1 MTKVRPPKVS
11 VAIPVYNGEAH
22 LAETIDSV
30 LAQSWGDFE
39 LIICDDHSTDGSL
52 DVAATCVDDRIRILR
67 SDSNLGFGGNWNRCL
82 AAAQG
87 SYIKILPQDDLL
99 HPDCLGKQ
107 AEVLD
112 SDATGEV
119 ALVFCARAIVG
130 PSGRSY
136 LTRRLAGKTASYTG
150 ASIAKLTARM
160 GTNPIGEPGA
170 VLFRRTAAEATGPFN
185 GARPFVIDI
194 DYWLRLLKH
203 GRAVYLPDVL
213 ASFRVSRGSQ
223 SVRMAR
229 HQASEFRAFLTE
241 LKASGLY
248 PLSDGDVRMGGLA
261 ATLNGFGRAIF
272 YRLTMGAAS

>member
-1 MTKVRPPKVS
+1 MSTVRPPKVS

-30 LAQSWGDFE
+30 LTQSWGDFE

-52 DVAATCVDDRIRILR
+52 DVVASRADNRIRILR
-67 SDSNLGFGGNWNRCL
+67 NDRNLGFGENWNRCL

-87 SYIKILPQDDLL
+87 RYIKILPQDDLL
-99 HPDCLGKQ
+99 QPNCLSKQ
-107 AEVLD
+107 AEVLEG
-112 SDATGEV
+112 DAAAEV
-119 ALVFCARAIVG
+119 ALVFCARTIVG
-130 PSGRSY
+130 PSGRSH
-136 LTRRLAGKTASYTG
+136 LTRRIAGKTESYTG
-150 ASIAKLTARM
+150 AGIAKLTARM

-170 VLFRRTAAEATGPFN
+170 VLFRRTAALATGPFN

-203 GRAVYLPDVL
+203 GRAVYLPEVL

-223 SVRMAR
+223 SVRMAK

-241 LKASGLY
+241 LKDSGLY
-248 PLSDGDVRMGGLA
+248 PLSNADVRMGGLA
-261 ATLNGFGRAIF
+261 ATLNGFGRAII

>member
-1 MTKVRPPKVS
+1 MTTVRPPKVS

-30 LAQSWGDFE
+30 LTQSWGDFE

-52 DVAATCVDDRIRILR
+52 DVVASRTDSRIRILR
-67 SDSNLGFGGNWNRCL
+67 NDRNLGFGGNWNRCL

-87 SYIKILPQDDLL
+87 RYIKILPQDDLL
-99 HPDCLGKQ
+99 HPNCLSKQ
-107 AEVLD
+107 AEVLEG
-112 SDATGEV
+112 DAAGEV
-119 ALVFCARAIVG
+119 ALVFCARAIIG
-130 PSGRSY
+130 PSGRSH
-136 LTRRLAGKTASYTG
+136 LTRRLAGNTANYTG
-150 ASIAKLTARM
+150 AGIAKLTARM

-170 VLFRRTAAEATGPFN
+170 VLFRRTASLATGPFN

-203 GRAVYLPDVL
+203 GRAVCLPEVL

-229 HQASEFRAFLTE
+229 YQASEFRAFLTE
-241 LKASGLY
+241 LKDSGLY
-248 PLSDGDVRMGGLA
+248 PLSNGDVRFGGLA
-261 ATLNGFGRAIF
+261 ATLDGFGRAIF
-272 YRLTMGAAS
+272 YRLTIGAAS

>member
-1 MTKVRPPKVS
+1 MTTVRLPKVS
-11 VAIPVYNGEAH
+11 VAIPVYNGESH

-39 LIICDDHSTDGSL
+39 LIICDDRSTDGSL
-52 DVAATCVDDRIRILR
+52 DVAASRSDGRIRILR
-67 SDSNLGFGGNWNRCL
+67 NDRNLGFGGNWNRCL
-82 AAAQG
+82 AATQG

-99 HPDCLGKQ
+99 HRDCLSKQ
-107 AEVLD
+107 AEVLE
-112 SDATGEV
+112 SDAAGEV

-130 PSGRSY
+130 PSGRSH
-136 LTRRLAGKTASYTG
+136 LTRRLSGKTASYSG
-150 ASIAKLTARM
+150 AGIAKLTARK

-170 VLFRRTAAEATGPFN
+170 VLFRRAAARAAGPFN

-203 GRAVYLPDVL
+203 GHAVYLPDVL

-241 LKASGLY
+241 MKDSGLY
-248 PLSDGDVRMGGLA
+248 PLSNGDVTMGGLT
-261 ATLNGFGRAIF
+261 ATLNGFGRSIF
-272 YRLTMGAAS
+272 YRLTIGPAS